1 MRPVKRTMR
10 ILGIPGTVSSR
21 AYNMYLLQAAQELA
35 PDGMEVEI
43 FDLSPLPMYN
53 ADLIDVPVGVISLK
67 NAIQRSD
74 ALLFATPEYNHSI
87 PGILKNAIDWASWPA
102 VDSPLY
108 YKTAA
113 IMGAT
118 IGLWGTVRAQDH
130 LRQILAAARVHV
142 VLRPEVFVSRAQ
154 EKFSPEGKL
163 VDEITQGFVRM
174 LLDALAEWTLR
185 LSEEEQ
191 VQ

>member
-1 MRPVKRTMR
+1 MAALHPPLR
-10 ILGIPGTVSSR
+10 ILGIPGTVSAR
-21 AYNMYLLQAAQELA
+21 AYNRYLLQSAQDLA
-35 PDGMEVEI
+35 PNGVEVEI
-43 FDLSPLPMYN
+43 FDLAPVPIYN
-53 ADLIDVPVGVISLK
+53 ADLIDVPVSVLGLK

-87 PGILKNAIDWASWPA
+87 PGVLKNAIDWASWPA

-118 IGLWGTVRAQDH
+118 VGLWGTVRAQDH
-130 LRQILAAARVHV
+130 LRQILSAARVHV

-154 EKFSPEGKL
+154 EKFDAEGKL
-163 VDEITQGFVRM
+163 IDETTQGFVRM
-174 LLDALAEWTLR
+174 LLNALVEWTLR
-185 LSEEEQ
+185 LREEEQ
-191 VQ
+191 A

>member
-1 MRPVKRTMR
+1 MGTVKKSLR
-10 ILGIPGTVSSR
+10 ILGIPGTVSAK
-21 AYNMYLLQAAQELA
+21 AYNRFLLQAAQELA
-35 PDGMEVEI
+35 PDHIEVEI
-43 FDLSPLPMYN
+43 FDLSPVPIYN
-53 ADLIDVPVGVISLK
+53 ADLIDVPVGVLGLK
-67 NAIQRSD
+67 NAIERSD

-87 PGILKNAIDWASWPA
+87 PGVLKNAIDWASWPT

-118 IGLWGTVRAQDH
+118 VGLWGTVRAQDH

-154 EKFSPEGKL
+154 EKFDAEGKL
-163 VDEITQGFVRM
+163 VDETTQGFVRM
-174 LLDALAEWTLR
+174 LLDSLAEWTLR
-185 LSEEEQ
+185 LREEEHAR
-191 VQ
+191 